1 MMRKVVRAAATVAVV
16 AAAGMS
22 AACGQI
28 GALKGKMAF
37 KEANS
42 LYSTQKYEAAAEKYA
57 EALEQGCSGDD
68 CTPPELAFAYFYLG
82 SSHENLYRPNLKD
95 DPANE
100 EHLKKA
106 VQFYTKASEVSPD
119 PTYKKRSL
127 QYLVGVYGPDKL
139 GDPSG
144 AEPIIQRLIAMDPN
158 DPTNYYQMAKLYEDS
173 GDFEK
178 AEEQLLKAR
187 SVRPDDPDVY
197 LQLSGFYDKRGNFDK
212 QIEALTTRAEKASQS
227 PEAFYTIA
235 NVYWN
240 KACLP
245 TRPQC
250 EQGAPSS
257 QAVKAKYIESGL
269 QAADKALQL
278 RPDYIDA
285 LVFKGLLLRSQ
296 AYVIPAQRDRLFSEA
311 DQLLQKV
318 TEIRKRQ
325 SGEAVAAA
333 QKKAEE

>member
-1 MMRKVVRAAATVAVV
+1 MMRKVLRAAATVAVV

-37 KEANS
+37 KEANA

-82 SSHENLYRPNLKD
+82 SSHENLYRPNMKD
-95 DPANE
+95 DAANE

-106 VQFYTKASEVSPD
+106 VEYYTKASEVSPD

-158 DPTNYYQMAKLYEDS
+158 DATNYYQMAKLYEDS

-197 LQLSGFYDKRGNFDK
+197 LQLSGYYDKRGDFDK
-212 QIEALTTRAEKASQS
+212 QIEALTTRAEKAPDS

-269 QAADKALQL
+269 EAADRALKL

-285 LVFKGLLLRSQ
+285 LVFKNLLLRSQ
-296 AYVIPAQRDRLFSEA
+296 AYVVPARRDQLINEA

-325 SGEAVAAA
+325 SGEAAT